1 MAVAVGV
8 ALAVAVGVGVA
19 TEAAPPLAAPVV
31 PVPPCFSVLAAACI
45 GTIVTKSANVR
56 QPAMYFIHVF
66 FFMYVASLKFDDLTI
81 TQEFVRQMKK
91 QCHFFGIFQRNV
103 VISKKIRYTQ
113 KEKFVLTALPIIRN
127 EDIQ

>member
-1 MAVAVGV
+1 MAVAAGV

-19 TEAAPPLAAPVV
+19 IEAAPPLAVPGV
-31 PVPPCFSVLAAACI
+31 PVPPSFSVLAAACT

-56 QPAMYFIHVF
+56 QPAMHFIHVF

-91 QCHFFGIFQRNV
+91 QCHFFDI
-103 VISKKIRYTQ
+103 I
-113 KEKFVLTALPIIRN
+113 KEML
-127 EDIQ
+127 

>member
-1 MAVAVGV
+1 MAVAAGVALAVAVGV

-19 TEAAPPLAAPVV
+19 IEAAPPLAVPGV
-31 PVPPCFSVLAAACI
+31 PVPHSFSVLAAACT

-56 QPAMYFIHVF
+56 QPAMHFIHVF

-91 QCHFFGIFQRNV
+91 QCHFFDI
-103 VISKKIRYTQ
+103 I
-113 KEKFVLTALPIIRN
+113 KEML
-127 EDIQ
+127 

>member
-1 MAVAVGV
+1 MAVAAGVALAVAVGV

-19 TEAAPPLAAPVV
+19 IEAAPPLAVPGV
-31 PVPPCFSVLAAACI
+31 PVPPSFSVLAAACT

-56 QPAMYFIHVF
+56 QPAMHFIHVF

-91 QCHFFGIFQRNV
+91 QCHFFDI
-103 VISKKIRYTQ
+103 I
-113 KEKFVLTALPIIRN
+113 KEML
-127 EDIQ
+127 